1 MRLMQKVGYKILK
14 KKKCW
19 KFIHDKNKMN
29 LSIATLNKL
38 NQKML
43 SFINKLLTQSQNF
56 ILSSY
61 KYFSFSEIMAKL
73 LFLAQFIK

>member
-1 MRLMQKVGYKILK
+1 
-14 KKKCW
+14 
-19 KFIHDKNKMN
+19 MN